1 MFRFNCKLKKNR
13 LYAAA
18 LMIPLILSFAGTVS
32 AVENFTVKI
41 GVDMGVASG
50 NLLGRG
56 LSLRDAKGAK
66 GSAADGALAAYD
78 GSALTV
84 GGKKYV
90 LPLTVKASGGV
101 GWKETRYRG
110 SLAIIKTP
118 GAQGKFTVVNE
129 VELEDYLRGILKIE
143 MNPDWHQE
151 ALKAQSILA
160 RTYAAKNRG
169 RFADRGFDL
178 DNSQNSQIY
187 RGMNA
192 EDPRTDAAVKATRG
206 QVLTWNGKPAD
217 VYYHSDSGGATADI
231 SHVWGSSSPYLRSQ
245 AEKIA
250 YASPYSNWQ
259 TSFSAAQVALAL
271 QKIGKSVGNVTGVEV
286 AMKDANGR
294 AVTLRVRG
302 DKGTADVSAHAFR
315 MAVGSSVLRSTNFEI
330 TGAEPGISPA
340 IAPAPAPVQ
349 TPARA
354 QISGP
359 SSPRSQK
366 VLSLAEI
373 AAQKDPLMEL
383 TNNDIFTKDE
393 LIDMLMNPEKRD
405 SYLKIGL
412 ERLSGMGPQQK
423 PANPTPA
430 NPPVPTPRAPAK
442 PSSQANSVKAAGTFT
457 FKGKGWGH
465 GVGMSQWGAKAM
477 ADSGAK
483 AADIL
488 LHYFPGTKIGK

>member
-1 MFRFNCKLKKNR
+1 MFHFDCKLKKNR
-13 LYAAA
+13 LYAAI
-18 LMIPLILSFAGTVS
+18 LMIPLILSFAGTAA
-32 AVENFTVKI
+32 AVENFTIKI
-41 GVDMGVASG
+41 GVDMGAVSG
-50 NLLGRG
+50 KLLGRG
-56 LSLRDAKGAK
+56 LSLRDAKGIK
-66 GSAADGALAAYD
+66 GSATDGTLAAYD

-84 GGKKYV
+84 GGKKYA
-90 LPLTVKASGGV
+90 LPLTIKGSGGV

-110 SLAIIKTP
+110 SLTIIKTP

-178 DNSQNSQIY
+178 DNTQNSQIY

-217 VYYHSDSGGATADI
+217 IYYHSDSGGATADI

-259 TSFSAAQVALAL
+259 ASFSAAQVASAL
-271 QKIGKSVGNVTGVEV
+271 QKIGKSVGNVTGIEV

-294 AVTLRVRG
+294 AVTLRARG

-315 MAVGSSVLRSTNFEI
+315 MALGSSVLRSTNFEI
-330 TGAEPGISPA
+330 TGASPGIAPA
-340 IAPAPAPVQ
+340 IAPVPLPMPEPAP
-349 TPARA
+349 T
-354 QISGP
+354 QISAP
-359 SSPRSQK
+359 SSPQPPK
-366 VLSLAEI
+366 VMSLAEI

-393 LIDMLMNPEKRD
+393 IIDMLMNPEKRD

-412 ERLSGMGPQQK
+412 ERLAGMGPQGK
-423 PANPTPA
+423 PAQP
-430 NPPVPTPRAPAK
+430 APAK
-442 PSSQANSVKAAGTFT
+442 PPVPVPPVPANPAKTAGTFT

-483 AADIL
+483 ASDIL
-488 LHYFPGTKIGK
+488 RHYFPGTKIGK